1 MEKKGGLL
9 SGRGKLPLFVWKGG
23 SQVKCGIQE
32 KKIVDMM
39 KRPSPKKIVSMIHL
53 QMVKEGRTLC
63 GMRCFSSPM
72 GAVEAV
78 RPLFD
83 LADREMVLVMSLNAK
98 LEPMAAEVAA
108 VGGVSMCS
116 VDVRNIF
123 KHALLNNASY
133 VICFHNHLSGDP
145 KPSSE
150 DQAITRRIRECG
162 NLLGIFL
169 IDHIIVGEA
178 GFYSF
183 KEQGL
188 IDLALPDDAA

>member
-1 MEKKGGLL
+1 M
-9 SGRGKLPLFVWKGG
+9 
-23 SQVKCGIQE
+23 KCGAQE

-39 KRPSPKKIVSMIHL
+39 KRPSPKKNVSIIHL
-53 QMVKEGRTLC
+53 QMVKEDRTLY
-63 GMRCFSSPM
+63 GMKCFSSPLE
-72 GAVEAV
+72 AVEAV
-78 RPLFD
+78 KPLFD

-116 VDVRNIF
+116 VDVKNIF

-145 KPSSE
+145 MPSSE

-162 NLLGIFL
+162 KLLGIFL
-169 IDHIIVGEA
+169 VDHIIVGDV

-188 IDLALPDDAA
+188 IDPDDSNEAA

>member
-1 MEKKGGLL
+1 MKGA
-9 SGRGKLPLFVWKGG
+9 VH
-23 SQVKCGIQE
+23 E

-39 KRPSPKKIVSMIHL
+39 KQPGLKKNISMIRL
-53 QMVKEGRTLC
+53 QMVKEDRTLC
-63 GMRCFSSPM
+63 GMKCFSSPLE
-72 GAVEAV
+72 AVEAV
-78 RPLFD
+78 RPLYD

-145 KPSSE
+145 EPSAE
-150 DQAITRRIRECG
+150 DQVITRRIRECG
-162 NLLGIFL
+162 ELLGIFL
-169 IDHIIVGEA
+169 VDHIIVGEI

-188 IDLALPDDAA
+188 IDPALPDDAA

>member
-1 MEKKGGLL
+1 M
-9 SGRGKLPLFVWKGG
+9 
-23 SQVKCGIQE
+23 KCGAQE

-39 KRPSPKKIVSMIHL
+39 KRPSPKKNVSLIHL
-53 QMVKEGRTLC
+53 QMVKEARTLY
-63 GMRCFSSPM
+63 GMKCFSSPLE
-72 GAVEAV
+72 AVEAV
-78 RPLFD
+78 KPLFD

-116 VDVRNIF
+116 VDVKNIF

-145 KPSSE
+145 MPSSE

-162 NLLGIFL
+162 KLLGIFL
-169 IDHIIVGEA
+169 LDHIIVGDIE
-178 GFYSF
+178 FYSF

-188 IDLALPDDAA
+188 IDPDDSNEVA

>member
-1 MEKKGGLL
+1 MEKKGSIL
-9 SGRGKLPLFVWKGG
+9 SGRRKHPLFVWKGG

-63 GMRCFSSPM
+63 GMKCFSSPLE
-72 GAVEAV
+72 AVEAV
-78 RPLFD
+78 RPLLD
-83 LADREMVLVMSLNAK
+83 LADREMVLVMSLNGK

-145 KPSSE
+145 KPSGE

-162 NLLGIFL
+162 NLLGIYL
-169 IDHIIVGEA
+169 VDHIIVGET

-188 IDLALPDDAA
+188 INPEDSNEAA

>member
-1 MEKKGGLL
+1 M
-9 SGRGKLPLFVWKGG
+9 
-23 SQVKCGIQE
+23 KCGVQE
-32 KKIVDMM
+32 KKMVDIM
-39 KRPSPKKIVSMIHL
+39 KRPSPQKNVSMIHL
-53 QMVKEGRTLC
+53 QMIKEDRTLC
-63 GMRCFSSPM
+63 GMKCFSSPQE
-72 GAVEAV
+72 AVEAV

-108 VGGVSMCS
+108 VGGINMCS
-116 VDVRNIF
+116 VDMRNIF

-145 KPSSE
+145 KPSRE
-150 DQAITRRIRECG
+150 DRAITGRIRECG
-162 NLLGIFL
+162 KLLGIFL
-169 IDHIIVGEA
+169 VDHIIVGET

-188 IDLALPDDAA
+188 IDSASPDDVA